1 MNEFKEEV
9 IVKKVREMLQ
19 IAQWCKAIEKYA
31 AVAKEIEPKKRKMN
45 ELQVKLDL
53 ANRDLEAKMSVLQ
66 EAKNKVLQLQN

>member
-1 MNEFKEEV
+1 
-9 IVKKVREMLQ
+9 
-19 IAQWCKAIEKYA
+19 
-31 AVAKEIEPKKRKMN
+31 MN